1 LYSHFSVFR
10 KMIPRAYHSTARN
23 EAAEKT
29 RGRILAAAIKHLR
42 AKGAGGFSLDAV
54 AQKAKVT
61 RLTVYNQFGSRRVLL
76 EAVFDDYAIRGG
88 LTRLGDVMAAPDP
101 RAGLNRLV
109 EIFCDFWSF
118 DHAAFASLL
127 AMGGA
132 DAEFETALR
141 ARNERRR
148 SLIGALVTRHVE
160 RGEVAAT
167 AATGLTDVLFALTS
181 FPFYAELARGRSPQY
196 AREQVQLL
204 AGLAVTQAME
214 GHGRPPATKA
224 SRKRRAGLEPPG
236 KASRKN
242 P

>member
-1 LYSHFSVFR
+1 MTL
-10 KMIPRAYHSTARN
+10 RAYHSPVRD
-23 EAAEKT
+23 EGAEKT

-76 EAVFDDYAIRGG
+76 EAVFDDYAVRGG
-88 LTRLGDVMAAPDP
+88 LTRLGEVMAGPDP
-101 RAGLNRLV
+101 RAGLSRLV

-118 DHAAFASLL
+118 DHEPFASLL

-148 SLIGALVTRHVE
+148 RLIGALVARQVE
-160 RGEVAAT
+160 RGEVAA
-167 AATGLTDVLFALTS
+167 AAAAGLTDVLFALTS
-181 FPFYAELARGRSPQY
+181 FPFFAELARGRSPQY

-204 AGLAVTQAME
+204 AGLAVAQAMDE
-214 GHGRPPATKA
+214 HAPAKA